1 MLVSPVYV
9 AFFAL
14 LLVALSVRTLL
25 LRRQLRVAIGHGNE
39 PKLERAARV
48 HANYC
53 EYVPISLLLIYLLE
67 TIAGSNYWIHILCI
81 GLLIGRIVHAYGV
94 SQVSENYRYRT
105 TGMALTFTVIISASV
120 GILLVYV

>member
-14 LLVALSVRTLL
+14 ILVALSVRIMR
-25 LRRQLRVAIGHGNE
+25 LRGQLRVALGHGNE

-53 EYVPISLLLIYLLE
+53 EHVPISLLLIYLLE
-67 TIAGSNYWIHILCI
+67 TIAGSHYWIHILCI

-94 SQVSENYRYRT
+94 SQVSENYRYRV
-105 TGMALTFTVIISASV
+105 TGMALTFAVIISASV

>member
-14 LLVALSVRTLL
+14 ILVTLSVRIMR
-25 LRRQLRVAIGHGNE
+25 LRGQLRVGIGHGSE

-48 HANYC
+48 HANFC

-67 TIAGSNYWIHILCI
+67 TIAGSHYWIHILCI

-94 SQVSENYRYRT
+94 SQVSENYRYRV
-105 TGMALTFTVIISASV
+105 TGMALTFAVIISTSV
-120 GILLVYV
+120 GILFVYV

>member
-14 LLVALSVRTLL
+14 ILVTLSVRIMR
-25 LRRQLRVAIGHGNE
+25 LRGQLRVGIGHGSE

-48 HANYC
+48 HANFC

-67 TIAGSNYWIHILCI
+67 TIAGSHYWIHILCI

-94 SQVSENYRYRT
+94 SQVSENYRYRV
-105 TGMALTFTVIISASV
+105 TGMALTFAVIISASV

>member
-14 LLVALSVRTLL
+14 ILVALSVRIMR
-25 LRRQLRVAIGHGNE
+25 LRGQLRVALGHGNE
-39 PKLERAARV
+39 PQLERAARV

-53 EYVPISLLLIYLLE
+53 EHVPISLLLIYLLE
-67 TIAGSNYWIHILCI
+67 TIAGSHYWIHILFI
-81 GLLIGRIVHAYGV
+81 GLLIGRILHAYGV
-94 SQVSENYRYRT
+94 SQVSENYRYRV
-105 TGMALTFTVIISASV
+105 TGMALTFAVIISASV